1 MSVQEAHESSS
12 NLNCSTSRDHM
23 YHSGQQNLPINR
35 QTTGIKSLDGQ
46 FSTMNRTKRQL
57 EGQDDFNWDDHRG
70 YMTVKK
76 RKLAEQFH
84 GMAGQK
90 ESTIFQGAT
99 VHVNG
104 WTEPSNDELKRMI
117 HAHGGNYVFNVY
129 GNTKVTHTIASNL
142 PNVKITTLGDSIVCT
157 PAWIVDS
164 IAAGRQLPTDG
175 YLLYKNL
182 GNQKKLN
189 FSKSALAD
197 QIKKGEQSLD
207 SLSSSVFSTN
217 SGELNLEPLALD
229 RHPQESINLANCDGT
244 SSSKTV
250 EHSSN
255 VVSKRVKA
263 YKPSKG
269 ADFVSEFFTHSRLHY
284 LSTWSTELK
293 QFTARMVDRIH
304 PKYPRLDSSQSLR
317 SQNQRAVVHIDLDCF
332 FVSVSIR
339 DKPHLKGKPV
349 AVTHAKAHPSTV
361 LATDHGTTAQSSA
374 SSDCSPVKHLQD
386 STSDVASC
394 SYEARKAGVSNGMS
408 VGKAVKLCPNLELLP
423 YDFGGYRQVSQT
435 FYETLLLYS
444 STVEAVSC
452 DEAYLE
458 LTDYAQDFNG
468 VETLIGELRK
478 EVEMKTGCTVSA
490 GISHNMLL
498 ARLSTRTAKPNG
510 QFYLSADQAE
520 DYLAS
525 LNVRDLPGVGYSTT
539 NKLRTM
545 SIESCGELR
554 ALPLAKLQKDFGLK
568 NGTMLYEYSRGIDSR
583 ELKVTSERKSV
594 SVDINYGIRFTD
606 ISEAQALIK
615 DLADE
620 LAKRAKEAEVA
631 GGNVTLKL
639 KIRKADVPRETWK
652 YLGHGVCDSVSRSTL
667 LLQPTQE
674 AKEICQFSLKLLKQ
688 VKVVASDIRGMGLQL
703 SKLVTTPT
711 ESVKN
716 AGGPTSEG
724 ADLRKLFQ
732 SVASRDPARAD
743 SVHRYLQCIYKHT
756 YTGTCTCT

>member
-1 MSVQEAHESSS
+1 MSVQQAVDDSELSSK
-12 NLNCSTSRDHM
+12 LKCSTSGDHM
-23 YHSGQQNLPINR
+23 HQSDQRSLLINHQN
-35 QTTGIKSLDGQ
+35 TGIKSSDGHS
-46 FSTMNRTKRQL
+46 STMNRTKREL

-70 YMTVKK
+70 YMTVKR
-76 RKLAEQFH
+76 RKLADQFH
-84 GMAGQK
+84 GMAGKK
-90 ESTIFQGAT
+90 ESTIFQGIT

-117 HAHGGNYVFNVY
+117 HAHGGNYVFNLY

-142 PNVKITTLGDSIVCT
+142 PNVKIKALGDSVVCT

-164 IAAGRQLPTDG
+164 IAAGHQLPTDG
-175 YLLYKNL
+175 YLLYNNL

-189 FSKSALAD
+189 FSKTTIVPAD
-197 QIKKGEQSLD
+197 QIKKGEQSLE

-217 SGELNLEPLALD
+217 SGEPNRESLALNQHSPKSVNSAD
-229 RHPQESINLANCDGT
+229 CDAT

-250 EHSSN
+250 EHSSS
-255 VVSKRVKA
+255 VASRRVKA
-263 YKPSKG
+263 CKPSKG
-269 ADFVSEFFTHSRLHY
+269 AGFVNEFFTHSRLHY

-293 QFTARMVDRIH
+293 QFTAKMVDHIH
-304 PKYPRLDSSQSLR
+304 PKYPRLDPSQSLR

-349 AVTHAKAHPSTV
+349 AVTHAKAHPSPV
-361 LATDHGTTAQSSA
+361 LATDHGTTAQSSG
-374 SSDCSPVKHLQD
+374 SSGHSPVKHLQD
-386 STSDVASC
+386 STSDIASC

-423 YDFGGYRQVSQT
+423 YDFDGYRQVSQT
-435 FYETLLLYS
+435 FYKTLLLYS

-458 LTDYAQDFNG
+458 LTDYAQDFKG
-468 VETLIGELRK
+468 VEALIGELRK

-510 QFYLSADQAE
+510 QFYLIADQTE

-525 LNVRDLPGVGYSTT
+525 LSVRDLPGVGYSTT
-539 NKLRTM
+539 NKLKTM
-545 SIESCGELR
+545 NIESCGELK

-606 ISEAQALIK
+606 ISEAQSLIK

-639 KIRKADVPRETWK
+639 KIRKPDVPRETWK
-652 YLGHGVCDSVSRSTL
+652 YLGHGVCDNVSRSTL

-674 AKEICQFSLKLLKQ
+674 AKEISQFSLKLLKQ

-711 ESVKN
+711 ESARR
-716 AGGPTSEG
+716 AGGPSSEG

-732 SVASRDPARAD
+732 SVASSEPLRTD
-743 SVHRYLQCIYKHT
+743 SVQRYLQHVRNT
-756 YTGTCTCT
+756 